1 MAGAAYRARAA
12 ELRAEAALKVTPQ
25 HQAELEALALRY
37 LRLAEQAELNGKT
50 DIVYSTPPAPD
61 KRG

>member
-12 ELRAEAALKVTPQ
+12 ELRAEAALKVTPR

-37 LRLAEQAELNGKT
+37 LRLAEQAEINGKT
-50 DIVYSTPPAPD
+50 DIVYTTPPTSD

>member
-1 MAGAAYRARAA
+1 MPGAAYRAKAA
-12 ELRAEAALKVTPQ
+12 ELRAEAALKITPE
-25 HQAELEALALRY
+25 HKSELEALALGY

-50 DIVYSTPPAPD
+50 DIVYSTPPTPD

>member
-1 MAGAAYRARAA
+1 MPGAAYRSRAA
-12 ELRAEAALKVTPQ
+12 ELRAEAALKVTPEQ
-25 HQAELEALALRY
+25 KSELEALALRY

>member
-1 MAGAAYRARAA
+1 MPGAAYRAKAV
-12 ELRAEAALKVTPQ
+12 ELSAEAALKVTPEQ
-25 HQAELEALALRY
+25 KSELEALALRY

-50 DIVYSTPPAPD
+50 DIVCSTPPSRE